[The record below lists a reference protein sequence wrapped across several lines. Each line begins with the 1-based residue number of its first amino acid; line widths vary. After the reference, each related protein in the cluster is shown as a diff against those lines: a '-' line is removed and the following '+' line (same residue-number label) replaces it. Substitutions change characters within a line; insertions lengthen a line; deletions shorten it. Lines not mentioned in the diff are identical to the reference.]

1 LILELIEEVKSTLP
15 PAQNVVGP
23 LAVTIGAGGI
33 GFTVIVID
41 VLGLVHPNNVCARV
55 YVPANPTVIL
65 CVVADVDQ
73 IFPVEADEVNMI
85 VLPSQNVVGPLGVIV
100 GVGGIGFTVI
110 EVEALAGLVHP
121 FKSVT

>member
-1 LILELIEEVKSTLP
+1 MALTVIVCVVSDVDQLILELIEEVKSTLP

-55 YVPANPTVIL
+55 
-65 CVVADVDQ
+65 
-73 IFPVEADEVNMI
+73 
-85 VLPSQNVVGPLGVIV
+85 
-100 GVGGIGFTVI
+100 
-110 EVEALAGLVHP
+110 
-121 FKSVT
+121 